1 MRARAKIQDFPMKTI
16 LVTGATAGF
25 GAAFTQRFVKDG
37 HRVIATGRRVE
48 RLKELAQEL
57 GPAVLPLALDMTDAK
72 AVGGFVDSLPE
83 DWRQIDVLI
92 NNAGLALGLGPA
104 WESDLA
110 DWDRM
115 IATNVS
121 GLVHLT
127 RAVLP
132 QMVARN
138 DGLILNLGSV
148 AGDYPYPGGH
158 VYGATKAFV
167 LQFSL
172 NLRADLAGLNVRVTN
187 IEPGMVTGSEFS
199 KVRFAGDESKAE
211 AVYAGT
217 KSLTPE
223 DIADTAAWLIG
234 LPPHVNINRIEM
246 MPTCQAGGPFTVK
259 RG

>member
-1 MRARAKIQDFPMKTI
+1 MKTI

-25 GAAFTQRFVKDG
+25 GAAFAHRFIKDG

-48 RLKELAQEL
+48 RLEALAKEL
-57 GPAVLPLALDMTDAK
+57 GPALLPLKLDMMDTAAVDAFP
-72 AVGGFVDSLPE
+72 ASLPE
-83 DWRQIDVLI
+83 DWRQIDVLV
-92 NNAGLALGLGPA
+92 NNAGLALGMAPA
-104 WESDLA
+104 WDSDLA
-110 DWDRM
+110 DWDQM

-138 DGLILNLGSV
+138 DGLIINLGSV

-172 NLRADLAGLNVRVTN
+172 NLRADLAGLDVRVTN

-199 KVRFAGDESKAE
+199 RVRFGGDDSKAA

-217 KSLTPE
+217 QSLTPE
-223 DIADTAAWLIG
+223 DIAETAAWLVS
-234 LPPHVNINRIEM
+234 LPPHVNINRIEL

-259 RG
+259 RA